1 VVLNGP
7 IREALLNVEEF
18 SSLLEAHVV
27 VEARCVENKTHRP
40 QSSVGGLA
48 RRRYAEYWAA
58 TNQHSHDRTQ
68 ATIQGDYLVHSALVA
83 FGIDDAEPVA
93 LVDQALYEPR
103 HE

>member
-48 RRRYAEYWAA
+48 RRRYAEYWASDQPA
-58 TNQHSHDRTQ
+58 LPRPHAS
-68 ATIQGDYLVHSALVA
+68 DYP
-83 FGIDDAEPVA
+83 G
-93 LVDQALYEPR
+93 
-103 HE
+103 